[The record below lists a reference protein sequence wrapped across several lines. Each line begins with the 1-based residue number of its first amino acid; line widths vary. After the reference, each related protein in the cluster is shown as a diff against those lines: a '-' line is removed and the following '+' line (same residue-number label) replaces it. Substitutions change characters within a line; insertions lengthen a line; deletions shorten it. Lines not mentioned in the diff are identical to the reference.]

1 MTKEQPARNI
11 AHEKISENS
20 TEIIEERP
28 ETDLDEHE
36 TLFRISAKHNLEH
49 DFLSPI
55 FYGLKKT
62 SDITLNEIFDFI
74 RDSAERSKKEENS
87 LYHKADFL
95 YELAGL
101 MEYDDEFEVI
111 YTAYDNIIREA
122 ENKFGESSREALK
135 LLNKK
140 AIIHIYFHEN
150 FSVAEE
156 IIEKSDRLLASG
168 CCRDETEP
176 IIENMKTR
184 LILNQFTRQNEQCI
198 EIMEK
203 LIPIKSDFYGIENE
217 KVIKMTDD
225 LCRLY
230 AIEGEL
236 NKAEKTLKNFLA
248 EVQEKTEASPLST
261 AEIMKNLASFYLGAG
276 KLKYAIE
283 YSKKSLKLRKA
294 KLPENHPLLAEN
306 YLILTMAYNESRK
319 LSKSVDFC
327 ELYLKNT
334 KENNRQPNPT
344 SLSIMVEY
352 YIRINKMDEAL
363 KILEE
368 LRDTYN
374 DKEGYE
380 LFRISIISSLHT
392 ICKQLHKHEKLES
405 LADITLSNLSESA
418 YKLIDIQR
426 HIANN
431 CGKINENDTKLEAY
445 LAEQVGENCRILEK
459 IIQSIYESSNINKTI
474 EILEMAVDMI
484 KGIKQ
489 PNIFTIP
496 MLLNLAKTKVFNG
509 DLAGAEDSCQEAQKH
524 LRIMEKQL
532 SSKSGRLFNLN
543 ENSFERKESIF
554 DRKDCLLN
562 RTEEIG
568 NQLVDEMQEQICG
581 LQEICADMRQKT

>member
-1 MTKEQPARNI
+1 MIKEQSANNI
-11 AHEKISENS
+11 AHEEIFENN
-20 TEIIEERP
+20 TEIVEERP
-28 ETDLDEHE
+28 ETDLDEQE
-36 TLFRISAKHNLEH
+36 TLSRISAKYNLEH

-62 SDITLNEIFDFI
+62 SDITLKEIFDFI
-74 RDSAERSKKEENS
+74 KDAAERSEKEENT

-122 ENKFGESSREALK
+122 EEKFGESSREVLK

-217 KVIKMTDD
+217 RVIKMTDD
-225 LCRLY
+225 LCWLY

-248 EVQEKTEASPLST
+248 KVQEKTEVSPLST
-261 AEIMKNLASFYLGAG
+261 AEIMKNLASFYLGAD

-294 KLPENHPLLAEN
+294 KLPEHHPLLAEN

-334 KENNRQPNPT
+334 KENNRQPDPT
-344 SLSIMVEY
+344 CLSIMVEY
-352 YIRINKMDEAL
+352 YIRIKKMDKAL

-368 LRDTYN
+368 LRNTYN

-380 LFRISIISSLHT
+380 LFRISIIQSLHT
-392 ICKQLHKHEKLES
+392 IYKQLHKHEKLEP
-405 LADITLSNLSESA
+405 LADITLNNLSESA

-426 HIANN
+426 HIAKN
-431 CGKINENDTKLEAY
+431 CGKINENDTELEAY
-445 LAEQVGENCRILEK
+445 LTEQVGENCRILEK
-459 IIQSIYESSNINKTI
+459 IIQSISENSNINKAI

-509 DLAGAEDSCQEAQKH
+509 DHAGAEDSYQEAQKH
-524 LRIMEKQL
+524 LRIMEKKL
-532 SSKSGRLFNLN
+532 SSKSGSLFDLN
-543 ENSFERKESIF
+543 ENSF
-554 DRKDCLLN
+554 DRKDCLLS

-568 NQLVDEMQEQICG
+568 NQLVDKMREQICG